1 MSADMVGA
9 RNNAMENSNKAVQL
23 NGKGKKRR
31 RKPPITAHLGGTRY
45 EIVRIMVE
53 QCGFVISEE
62 DDANCYLLWN
72 DSFVST
78 DRISELKPYQKIN
91 HFPGMGEICRKDCLA
106 RNIAKM
112 CKIHPEEYQIMP
124 KTWIFPSEFGV
135 FQNYAREL
143 RRRKKNKTFIV
154 KPANGAMGNGISLY
168 RIAEKVPQND
178 HTIVQ
183 EYIDRPFLVEQYKC
197 DMRIYALVTSCD
209 PLKIFLYNDGL
220 LRMGTEKYMQPT
232 EVNLDHL
239 FMHLTNYSVNKHSET
254 YEKSGTVDTGSKR
267 SLRYFNQYLHRHDYD
282 ITALWQSINDVIIK
296 TLIVAQPHILHAY
309 RMCRPGQ
316 PVASHS
322 VCFEILGF
330 DIMLDRKLRPWLLE
344 INRSPSFA
352 TDEKL
357 DYDIKSGLVE
367 DTLKLLNIRA
377 SDKRKNIAAQKALTQ
392 RRLFR
397 SSKRLEGETYETE
410 KRKQSVERRK
420 EELKDMRD
428 RKSVV

>member
-1 MSADMVGA
+1 MPVAAPMQLRSRVSSAASISSIDREVPQVNATGSGYTKGRSALSSHTGRA
-9 RNNAMENSNKAVQL
+9 RHAVEHVSKAIQV

-45 EIVRIMVE
+45 DIVRIMVE

-62 DDANCYLLWN
+62 DDANC
-72 DSFVST
+72 FVST
-78 DRISELKPYQKIN
+78 ERISELKPYQKIN

-112 CKIHPEEYQIMP
+112 CKIHPEEYQILP
-124 KTWIFPSEFGV
+124 KTWIFPSEYGI

-143 RRRKKNKTFIV
+143 RRKKKNRTFIV

-168 RIAEKVPQND
+168 RLAEKIPQND
-178 HTIVQ
+178 HTVVQ

-220 LRMGTEKYMQPT
+220 LRMGTEKYVQPS

-267 SLRYFNQYLHRHDYD
+267 SLRYFNQYLRHHDYD
-282 ITALWQSINDVIIK
+282 VGALWQSITDVIIK
-296 TLIVAQPHILHAY
+296 TLIVAQPHVLHAY

-316 PVASHS
+316 PVNSDS

-330 DIMLDRKLRPWLLE
+330 DIIVDRKLRPWLLE
-344 INRSPSFA
+344 
-352 TDEKL
+352 
-357 DYDIKSGLVE
+357 V
-367 DTLKLLNIRA
+367 
-377 SDKRKNIAAQKALTQ
+377 
-392 RRLFR
+392 
-397 SSKRLEGETYETE
+397 
-410 KRKQSVERRK
+410 
-420 EELKDMRD
+420 
-428 RKSVV
+428 